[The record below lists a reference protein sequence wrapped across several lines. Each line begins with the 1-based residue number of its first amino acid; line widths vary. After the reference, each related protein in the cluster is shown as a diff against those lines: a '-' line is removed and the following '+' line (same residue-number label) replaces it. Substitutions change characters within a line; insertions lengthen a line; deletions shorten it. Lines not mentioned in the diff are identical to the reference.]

1 MKNFWEVKE
10 VKPGDMIRIYNGV
23 YYHYA
28 IYLGNNQ
35 IIQFGTP
42 AYTSDTENIKVEIVN
57 SSEFTKY
64 GFIEV
69 RNYTLKEKLK
79 KRKPEDIIMIAK
91 SKLGQNGYDFKNN
104 NCLNCVEECV
114 FKK

>member
-1 MKNFWEVKE
+1 MHLPLF
-10 VKPGDMIRIYNGV
+10 
-23 YYHYA
+23 
-28 IYLGNNQ
+28 
-35 IIQFGTP
+35 FF
-42 AYTSDTENIKVEIVN
+42 IKVEIVN

-104 NCLNCVEECV
+104 NCLNFVEECV